1 MKGFDEYK
9 LIKNINPR
17 DQLIMGFIELPSD
30 KLLALGRKGNI
41 DIYDMKNNF
50 KHFYSVPK
58 LNKNN
63 PRTKIIFLSNG
74 YFATTSEEGPIEILD
89 INLEKKETLIIQQL
103 EGHKSSSYDILEL
116 SNGKLVS
123 VSNNGQILFWE
134 YDPTTNL
141 FKLFKEMNEHPNE
154 YSQLLEDKKRNLLI
168 CSPCF
173 DSQGTAIID
182 LETFSVLKKFEDIAG
197 NGSNEIIMISDKI
210 VLDNS
215 AADEVGLFFIDL
227 DKKEIIKHDKNFNEN
242 KTVCFLKLKNG
253 FLLASVVVGDRNDF
267 DLDSDEEDDNENFNE
282 EDDEKEEKINE
293 KFHCDIQTIKI
304 LDNGEKLL
312 TVNTKSCVDYAPIIS
327 IIELNDG
334 KIVTGSNRIKVYE
347 L

>member
-1 MKGFDEYK
+1 
-9 LIKNINPR
+9 
-17 DQLIMGFIELPSD
+17 MGFIELPLD

-58 LNKNN
+58 LNKEN

-74 YFATTSEEGPIEILD
+74 YFATTTDNGPIEILD
-89 INLEKKETLIIQQL
+89 INLEKKETLLIQQL

-123 VSNNGQILFWE
+123 VSNNGQIIFWE
-134 YDPTTNL
+134 YEPSTNL

-182 LETFSVLKKFEDIAG
+182 LQTFSVLKKFEEIAG
-197 NGSNEIIMISDKI
+197 NGSNEILMISDNI
-210 VLDNS
+210 LLDNS

-227 DKKEIIKHDKNFNEN
+227 EKKEIIKHDEKFNDH
-242 KTVCFLKLKNG
+242 KTTVFLKLKNG
-253 FLLASVVVGDRNDF
+253 YLLAGVYVGDRQDF
-267 DLDSDEEDDNENFNE
+267 DFDSDDEDDDEKYNEEEDQ
-282 EDDEKEEKINE
+282 KEEKINE

-312 TVNTKSCVDYAPIIS
+312 TVNTKSCVDYAPILS
-327 IIELNDG
+327 MIELKDG
-334 KIVTGSNRIKVYE
+334 RIVTGSNRIKVYE
-347 L
+347 